1 MQALAYAVRV
11 SARPKGRNDMNGRAS
26 DTMRYSHDPDR
37 DGDKDSAKPVIR
49 AIAFHLPQFHPIPE
63 NDEWWG
69 KGFTEWTSVVRA
81 RPRFPGHYQPHLPA
95 DLGFYDLRLPE
106 ARAAQAELAASY
118 GIHGFC
124 FYHYWFN
131 GRQVLERPVNE
142 IWKSGQPDFPFCLCW
157 ANENW
162 TRQWDG
168 RETNVLLEQRYSAA
182 DDVAHIRRL
191 IPLFLDRRYI
201 RVADRPLF
209 LVYKA
214 SRLPEPEKT
223 TAAWRREA
231 ERAGL
236 KGLFLVRVES
246 FGDEYDDPRDIGF
259 DSSLE
264 FQPRWSV
271 LSNSRIWRRKWW
283 HHRRLRTGEP
293 AFYDNVVCEYEDLV
307 GNALST
313 PFPAYPRIPCVCPG
327 WDNSPRR
334 KQGAIIFINSTPET
348 YERWLREVVNRR
360 RAAITSSENSGI
372 TEGDSF
378 VFINAW
384 NEWAEGNHLEP
395 CQRWG
400 RKYLE
405 ATRRALGTSTNQSIE
420 YVDR

>member
-1 MQALAYAVRV
+1 MNHSASDIFQN
-11 SARPKGRNDMNGRAS
+11 SNNARPDERAPAS
-26 DTMRYSHDPDR
+26 RGS
-37 DGDKDSAKPVIR
+37 VR

-69 KGFTEWTSVVRA
+69 KGFTEWTNVVRA

-131 GRQVLERPVNE
+131 GRQVLDRPVNE
-142 IWKSGQPDFPFCLCW
+142 VWKSGEPDFPFCLCW

-162 TRQWDG
+162 TRGWDG
-168 RETNVLLEQRYSAA
+168 QKANVLIEQRYSAA
-182 DDVAHIRRL
+182 DDVAHIRSL

-209 LVYKA
+209 LVYRA
-214 SRLPEPEKT
+214 SELPEPEKT
-223 TAAWRREA
+223 TAAWQREA

-236 KGLFLVRVES
+236 KGLFLARVES
-246 FGDEYDDPRDIGF
+246 FSDERGDPRNMGF
-259 DSSLE
+259 DSSVE

-271 LSNSRIWRRKWW
+271 LLNSRIPRRKWW
-283 HHRRLRTGEP
+283 HRTRLRTAEP
-293 AFYDNVVCEYEDLV
+293 GFRDNLVCEYEDLV
-307 GNALST
+307 ESALAT
-313 PFPAYPRIPCVCPG
+313 PVPAYPRIPCVCPS

-334 KQGAIIFINSTPET
+334 KQGAVILVNSTPEI
-348 YERWLREVVNRR
+348 YERWLREIVNRR
-360 RAAITSSENSGI
+360 RVGIASSENSGI
-372 TEGDSF
+372 TEGSL

-395 CQRWG
+395 CLRWG
-400 RKYLE
+400 RRYLE

>member
-1 MQALAYAVRV
+1 MNH
-11 SARPKGRNDMNGRAS
+11 SASETLRDSNNGRPHEHGPAS
-26 DTMRYSHDPDR
+26 D
-37 DGDKDSAKPVIR
+37 GLVR

-69 KGFTEWTSVVRA
+69 KGFTEWINVVRA

-106 ARAAQAELAASY
+106 ARAAQAALAASY
-118 GIHGFC
+118 GIYGFC

-131 GRQVLERPVNE
+131 GRQILDRPVNE
-142 IWKSGQPDFPFCLCW
+142 VWKSGEPDFPFCLCW

-168 RETNVLLEQRYSAA
+168 QIANVLLEQRYSAA
-182 DDVAHIRRL
+182 DDLAHIRSL

-209 LVYKA
+209 LVYRA
-214 SRLPEPEKT
+214 SELPEPEET
-223 TAAWRREA
+223 TAGWRREA

-236 KGLFLVRVES
+236 KGLFLARVES
-246 FGDEYDDPRDIGF
+246 FSDECGDPRNMGF

-264 FQPRWSV
+264 FQPRYSV
-271 LSNSRIWRRKWW
+271 LLKSRIPRRKWW
-283 HHRRLRTGEP
+283 HRTRLRTVEP
-293 AFYDNVVCEYEDLV
+293 AFRDSVVCEYQSLV
-307 GNALST
+307 GNALAT
-313 PFPAYPRIPCVCPG
+313 PVPPYPRIPCVCPG
-327 WDNSPRR
+327 WDNTPRR
-334 KQGAIIFINSTPET
+334 KQGALILINSTPEI
-348 YERWLREVVNRR
+348 YERWLREIVNRR
-360 RAAITSSENSGI
+360 RAGIPSRENPGI
-372 TEGDSF
+372 TEDSL

-395 CQRWG
+395 CLRWG

-405 ATRRALGTSTNQSIE
+405 ATRRALGTSTNQGVE
-420 YVDR
+420 HAER